1 MAKILIV
8 EDDPFLSKMY
18 KKKFEVGG
26 FQVEISED
34 GLSALE
40 KMKSFSPDL
49 VLMDIMM
56 PKLNGIEAM
65 EKAKADPALS
75 KIPVLVLTNLS
86 TTADAQTAVKKGA
99 AGFLVKSDVTP
110 AQVVAKSKSI
120 LKID

>member
-1 MAKILIV
+1 MTKILIV

-26 FQVEISED
+26 FEVQVAED
-34 GLSALE
+34 GVSGLE
-40 KMKSFSPDL
+40 KMKSFTPDL

-65 EKAKADPALS
+65 EKAKADPSLS
-75 KIPVLVLTNLS
+75 KIPVLILTNLS
-86 TTADAQTAVKKGA
+86 TAADASMAVKKGA

-110 AQVVAKSKSI
+110 AQVVAKTKSI
-120 LKID
+120 LKIN